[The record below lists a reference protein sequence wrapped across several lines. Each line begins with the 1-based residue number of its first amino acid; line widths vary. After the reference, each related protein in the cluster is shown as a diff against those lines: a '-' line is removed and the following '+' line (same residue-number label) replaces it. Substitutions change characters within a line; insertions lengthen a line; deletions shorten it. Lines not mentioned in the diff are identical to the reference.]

1 MPHAAVSS
9 ATPGPD
15 HLSAA
20 ADWYLRLSEGV
31 ASAADRRAWQAWH
44 DQAAEHRAAWQ
55 RVERLKALLAQAPA
69 QATQTLARAP
79 RGGRRRLLAGA
90 GLLGLGLLC
99 WRLLPPWEVPVQ
111 WEQSAAGQRRE
122 VTLPDGGLLLLA
134 PDSRVGVAYGPRERK
149 LVLDRGALQLHSG
162 HDPKGRPLRVVSRDG
177 EVRPLGTRFTLEQQ
191 AQGSLLAVQEAAV
204 EVQPAQRSA
213 VWRVEAGQRLRFDA
227 SGAGPLQAASAAD
240 DAWTRGQ
247 VVALEQPL
255 GVFLQALQRQ
265 SGQAIGCDPALAGVP
280 VSGVFLAAEPQRSL
294 ATLAQQHGWRLQRRG
309 AGWHLAGR

>member
-9 ATPGPD
+9 AAPRPE

-20 ADWYLRLSEGV
+20 ADWHLRLSEGA
-31 ASAADRRAWQAWH
+31 ASAADRQAWQAWH

-55 RVERLKALLAQAPA
+55 RVERLQALLAHAPA
-69 QATQTLARAP
+69 QATQTLRRVQ
-79 RGGRRRLLAGA
+79 RGGRRRLLGSA
-90 GLLGLGLLC
+90 GLLGLGALC
-99 WRLLPPWEVPVQ
+99 WWLVPAWHTPVQ
-111 WEQSAAGQRRE
+111 WAQSGAGQRLE
-122 VTLPDGGLLLLA
+122 LTLPDGGLLLLA
-134 PDSRVGVAYGPRERK
+134 PDSRVGVAYGPRERR
-149 LVLDRGALQLHSG
+149 LLLDRGALQLRSG
-162 HDPKGRPLRVVSRDG
+162 HDPQGRPLRVVGRDG

-204 EVQPAQRSA
+204 QVQPAQGGA
-213 VWRVEAGQRLRFDA
+213 VWRVQAGQRLRFDA
-227 SGAGPLQAASAAD
+227 AGAGPLQAAGAAD

-255 GVFLQALQRQ
+255 AVFLQALQRQ
-265 SGQAIGCDPALAGVP
+265 SGRSIGCDAALAEVR

-309 AGWHLAGR
+309 EGWHLAAR